1 MIRIFQVISPVHS
14 IKRPF
19 LGGLLAAEGQF
30 HSALRSQPRAAMLS
44 GQRRSLNPYPL
55 SLSLPPF
62 FFRLFACHFS
72 RLSNFPRFFESTNMR
87 LETNTISR
95 HIALLRYLISGL
107 EETKLHRSEAIP
119 YKQKEKALKSLW
131 FQGAAHFPSIL
142 SAAQKKTTH
151 PNRTGC

>member
-30 HSALRSQPRAAMLS
+30 HSALRSQPRAAVLS
-44 GQRRSLNPYPL
+44 GQHRSLNPYPL

-62 FFRLFACHFS
+62 FFLPFFRLFACHFS

-95 HIALLRYLISGL
+95 RIALLRYLISGL
-107 EETKLHRSEAIP
+107 EETKLH
-119 YKQKEKALKSLW
+119 KSSTNLRQ
-131 FQGAAHFPSIL
+131 FLMS
-142 SAAQKKTTH
+142 KKKK
-151 PNRTGC
+151 P